1 MSVVTALQ
9 ALLTPIVAPSSLIL
23 AEQNG
28 PRPPKPYATL
38 SVRSTALDPPIE
50 LPVDE
55 NGIAQ
60 MVAYMRVIAELQYY
74 GLGAFQSAQIAG
86 LKLRFRSSV
95 ALAETLGVSV
105 NNIRTVLRVPELLN
119 ETQYEERG
127 LMEFAASAFVTATDD
142 VGLIEHAEIVCFDH
156 THLISDPPDNP

>member
-9 ALLTPIVAPSSLIL
+9 ALLTPIVAPAMLIL
-23 AEQNG
+23 ADQNG
-28 PRPPKPYATL
+28 PRPAKPYATL

-55 NGIAQ
+55 NGMAQ
-60 MVAYMRVIAELQYY
+60 MVSYVRVIAELQYY
-74 GLGAFQSAQIAG
+74 GNGAFQSAQTAG

-95 ALAETLGVSV
+95 SLAETLGVSV

-119 ETQYEERG
+119 ESQYEERG
-127 LMEFAASAFVTATDD
+127 LMEFAASAYLIGTDD
-142 VGLIEHAEIVCFDH
+142 VGLIEHAEIYCWDH
-156 THLISDPPDNP
+156 THVVSDPDA